1 MTAALHIRPY
11 RAASKAIAVLALC
24 FVAALQPHPLAAQEA
39 SDNDK
44 LGMAVEYFQSGKY
57 HEALLLFRDLNGRY
71 RLNPRL
77 EAYMGVCCYYEWEFE
92 EACAH
97 IDSVADRL
105 EVLAPQERSVYYYC
119 SAESHFA
126 LGRYDEAAQW
136 FERMLLV
143 CHDNEKGDALY
154 RIGFCHV
161 QRQQWALAKEY
172 LESAL
177 AYYTRFGGVNDKP
190 GRVPQIRNMIVG
202 CDEKIKNGVTQ

>member
-1 MTAALHIRPY
+1 MHIRQ
-11 RAASKAIAVLALC
+11 RGATSRLLLALVIAS
-24 FVAALQPHPLAAQEA
+24 VAQLRVVPAAAQEP

-57 HEALLLFRDLNGRY
+57 HEALLLFRDLDGRY

-77 EAYMGVCCYYEWEFE
+77 EAYMGVCCYYEWEFA

-97 IDSVADRL
+97 LDSVAERL

-126 LGRYDEAAQW
+126 LAQYDEAAAW

-161 QRQQWALAKEY
+161 QQRHWVLAKEY
-172 LESAL
+172 LEGAL
-177 AYYTRFGGVNDKP
+177 AYYIRFGGCDDKP
-190 GRVPQIRNMIVG
+190 GRVPQIRNMIAG
-202 CDEKIKNGVTQ
+202 CDERIKNEATE